1 MKTKIPIGR
10 TIFVKLNTKV
20 TITRC
25 NLEPN
30 LRFFI
35 TFVWVDFLRNLLYKI
50 YVDIFC
56 KKKRFSFC
64 IFFSF
69 FLCLIFFFC

>member
-20 TITRC
+20 TITRG

-35 TFVWVDFLRNLLYKI
+35 TFVWVDFSSNLLYKI
-50 YVDIFC
+50 NVSIFC
-56 KKKRFSFC
+56 KN
-64 IFFSF
+64 
-69 FLCLIFFFC
+69 

>member
-10 TIFVKLNTKV
+10 TIFAKLNTKV

-35 TFVWVDFLRNLLYKI
+35 TFVWVDFKGIYYIKFMLASFVKI
-50 YVDIFC
+50 KEVFFV
-56 KKKRFSFC
+56 FSFP
-64 IFFSF
+64 
-69 FLCLIFFFC
+69 FFFV

>member
-1 MKTKIPIGR
+1 MCIQKGSLQNKILMGFKIWRSWRPYPMKIKIPIGR

-20 TITRC
+20 TITRG

-35 TFVWVDFLRNLLYKI
+35 TFVWVDF
-50 YVDIFC
+50 
-56 KKKRFSFC
+56 
-64 IFFSF
+64 
-69 FLCLIFFFC
+69 